1 MLKFLDELVHKYIWC
16 IMKSFGNDWNEF
28 NEYGVPK
35 THFYFNVT
43 SDFAIRKF
51 QIKGFEMV
59 WKWNIYGIFN
69 TQII

>member
-1 MLKFLDELVHKYIWC
+1 MLKFLDELVQKYTLF

-28 NEYGVPK
+28 NEYEVPK

-43 SDFAIRKF
+43 NDFAIQKF

-59 WKWNIYGIFN
+59 WKWIFF
-69 TQII
+69 